1 MTSRSRRLARPSRWA
16 TALRVSVSHTRRF
29 VVGLTACFLLIQF
42 GVHEAAE
49 AQAPGA
55 NAPTPNPFDI
65 KIAKVIT
72 AEPGVESRVVVQI
85 GLTGPAAEE
94 TALLFRGLPR
104 DARLTQGLTDGAGTW
119 AVPVTRLQQL
129 AIVVPTGSA
138 GQSTITLEL
147 VGSTGTRLS
156 HATTALVIA
165 PPAFVKPEQEP
176 LSITVQGSAGDQQG
190 AALATAAIGAVKGY
204 TATLPPAAQAQP
216 AAAPPEPTAGAL
228 GLSGAG
234 RDQALKH
241 MARGDA
247 LLKDGNVSA
256 ARLFYERAAAQ
267 GWGPAAL
274 ALGATYDAIEL
285 SRMGAFG
292 VAADPAK
299 ARAWY
304 EKARDLGAPEAL
316 ARLGRSR

>member
-1 MTSRSRRLARPSRWA
+1 MTSRSRRLARRPRRA
-16 TALRVSVSHTRRF
+16 TVLRVSVSCASRF
-29 VVGLTACFLLIQF
+29 VVGLTACFLVFQF
-42 GVHEAAE
+42 GVHQAAE
-49 AQAPGA
+49 AQAPA
-55 NAPTPNPFDI
+55 VNAPTPNPFDI
-65 KIAKVIT
+65 KIARVIT
-72 AEPGVESRVVVQI
+72 AEPGAESRVVVQI
-85 GLTGPAAEE
+85 GLTGPAAED

-119 AVPVTRLQQL
+119 AVPVTRLPQL
-129 AIVVPTGSA
+129 AIVVPTGST

-147 VGSTGTRLS
+147 VGSTGARLS

-165 PPAFVKPEQEP
+165 PPAFVKPEVEP
-176 LSITVQGSAGDQQG
+176 LTITVQGSAGDQQG
-190 AALATAAIGAVKGY
+190 AALATAAIGAVKGHA
-204 TATLPPAAQAQP
+204 ATVPPAAQARPP
-216 AAAPPEPTAGAL
+216 AATAEPTAGAL

-234 RDQALKH
+234 REQALKH

-274 ALGATYDAIEL
+274 ALGATYDALEL
-285 SRMGAFG
+285 SRMGALG

-304 EKARDLGAPEAL
+304 EKARELGAPEAL
-316 ARLGRSR
+316 ARLGRIR